1 MILHLNTASS
11 WRGGERQSLFLAEG
25 LKKRN
30 IPQII
35 VGVPGSELEKR
46 AKDNF
51 TFIPLKMRG
60 EWDVSSVLSLI
71 KIIKNNNI
79 KLIHTHTA
87 RAHTIAL
94 IAKYI
99 YPNFSLV
106 VSRRVDFHINKN
118 IFSKMKYTSSLVDL
132 FLTVSNRIKDILIE
146 DGVDPEKIITV
157 YSGIDPLPFKTK
169 KSITH
174 LKKEFSIP
182 PKTTVIGNIAALV
195 DHKDQETLI
204 KAVALLPSSLKFKL
218 LIVGEGELEAHLKS
232 IVKALNLED
241 KVIFTGFRTDIP
253 DLLRLFHIFAL
264 TSKEEGLGTSVLD
277 AMMCQLPLVVTK
289 GGGIPEMVDHEKGGY
304 LAEVKDII
312 KIYEYLQILI
322 KDTNLRKQLGTYNGS
337 AVKKFFINATIEKTI
352 YVYSSLLGERFCE

>member
-60 EWDVSSVLSLI
+60 EWDISSVLSLI

-94 IAKYI
+94 IAKYL

-132 FLTVSNRIKDILIE
+132 FLTVSNKIKDILIE

-182 PKTTVIGNIAALV
+182 PKTTVIGNVAALV

-204 KAVALLPSSLKFKL
+204 KAVALLPSSLKYKL

-241 KVIFTGFRTDIP
+241 KVVFTGFRTDIP

-304 LAEVKDII
+304 IAEVKDII

-322 KDTNLRKQLGTYNGS
+322 KDSSLRKQLGTYNGS

-352 YVYSSLLGERFCE
+352 YVYSSLLGERFWE